1 MENELF
7 NSLLDRSAHRGCA
20 AVLRAPK
27 RKFHTGVGDLLDRS
41 ILQQI
46 RGTQSHNSRVVVCSA
61 FDDAEI
67 FGGGKGI

>member
-7 NSLLDRSAHRGCA
+7 NSLLDRGAHRGCQRCCVHQSA
-20 AVLRAPK
+20 SFIREWEI
-27 RKFHTGVGDLLDRS
+27 FSTDQF
-41 ILQQI
+41 LQQI